1 MHSNNEISAN
11 DNQLLTQHS
20 SDKEEEEQQQQHT
33 FNVDILSKVLIV
45 QTKHIKTLNTAFHSQ
60 LNQKLQQFIDN
71 YNYSDLPVLSNKQPL
86 PQECYTK
93 YIKIFDQTFKTDDN
107 EFNPYEKIQFT
118 KYLNTIPFIHYH
130 HNQDMSLPNESLFRC
145 FQMICAHH
153 IIETKLNMYISNNL
167 TFNDLVS
174 LNNEAF
180 NLNERKW
187 LLIDRSHMNYFKAEL
202 IALFC
207 NTPLPLEVISNNS
220 YYQHFIT
227 KLPQL
232 LLSLNNNQKN
242 IQSFSLQKIHSPF
255 GQEVYLKMINDIND
269 FNNIEQMITIF
280 NDIYEQFNI
289 FNSKTFMKM
298 FFFNYAI
305 DERKIISEC
314 FNKVKCY
321 SRMEKYYKTK
331 IGKYYELKKDMQ
343 CVIIVEGSI
352 IEENGE
358 DYLAEFFNIKCN
370 RGFICKAYKSSA
382 LYLYAIGVTED
393 KKVICVD
400 PEKQNDKCIEQ
411 VYNFLVNDKA
421 KGFVVSDM
429 ESYSIT
435 KEKVCCVDFRDLAE
449 ETYFVF
455 EFKALDEYKE
465 LVNGIVKYCSKTEL
479 KQFELNQISNKV
491 ECDDNDK
498 NSTCVMVEKI
508 NRNLSL
514 DLNDLGEEI

>member
-1 MHSNNEISAN
+1 MHSNEISA
-11 DNQLLTQHS
+11 DDKQLLIQHS
-20 SDKEEEEQQQQHT
+20 SDKEQQQQQHHT

-45 QTKHIKTLNTAFHSQ
+45 QTKHIRTLHNSFHSQ
-60 LNQKLQQFIDN
+60 LNQKLQQFIDD
-71 YNYSDLPVLSNKQPL
+71 YNYSDLPVLNNKQPL

-107 EFNPYEKIQFT
+107 ELNPYEKMQFT

-130 HNQDMSLPNESLFRC
+130 HIQDMSFPNESLFRC

-153 IIETKLNMYISNNL
+153 IMETKFNTYITTNL
-167 TFNDLVS
+167 TFNDLLS

-187 LLIDRSHMNYFKAEL
+187 LLIDRSHLNYFKAEL

-255 GQEVYLKMINDIND
+255 GHEVYLKMINDIND

-280 NDIYEQFNI
+280 NNIYEQFNI
-289 FNSKTFMKM
+289 FNSKTFMKL

-314 FNKVKCY
+314 FNRVECD
-321 SRMEKYYKTK
+321 SRMEKYYKAK
-331 IGKYYELKKDMQ
+331 NDKYYELKKNMQ

-358 DYLAEFFNIKCN
+358 EYLAEFFNLKCN

-429 ESYSIT
+429 ESYSLT
-435 KEKVCCVDFRDLAE
+435 KEKVCCVDFQDLAE

-465 LVNGIVKYCSKTEL
+465 LINGIVKYCSKTEL
-479 KQFELNQISNKV
+479 KQFKLKQISNEV
-491 ECDDNDK
+491 ECEDNLK
-498 NSTCVMVEKI
+498 SSTWAMVDKI
-508 NRNLSL
+508 NRNLMS
-514 DLNDLGEEI
+514 DGNDLGEEI